1 MTRDMPATTTL
12 RKLLCY
18 GIPSAELEALL
29 PAGQWQVEE
38 AEDIEA
44 LRRLSRQ
51 EGLHVLV
58 CHLQRPLELCLDAVE
73 DCLARRVDLKGI
85 ALLDADLPAEEA
97 IRQRIGQ
104 LFFDYLSYPLQGEI
118 FRYAVGHAW
127 GMGEMLRLCQR
138 QPGETHE
145 GMVGES
151 EVIAALRARLR
162 GDLVGQEGP
171 CAIEGEPGTGKELLA
186 HRLHAVGAT
195 AGGPFQ
201 AVHLPALTRKE
212 LAALFERHLGGPQ
225 PADSPRGTLY
235 LDEVTRLPAPFQ
247 ERLLHWLQEVP
258 AAARPRLLVSSTVPL
273 AEAVEGGQLRADL
286 VRAVAPEVL
295 RLPPLRERVEDIPL
309 LAQHFF
315 HQNCPRRHCR
325 LRGISQLAI
334 DALQAYSWPGNVREL
349 LHRTQRAIALSKGSL
364 LSAEDFGLE
373 GPGRQQPFQSLAAAR
388 RYLESHLIR
397 NTLLQTE
404 YNISATARLLG
415 ISRVTLY
422 RLIDRYGITM
432 PAGESR

>member
-1 MTRDMPATTTL
+1 MTRDIPTRSTL
-12 RKLLCY
+12 RKILCY
-18 GIPSAELEALL
+18 GIPAAELSALL
-29 PAGQWQVEE
+29 PAGQWQVQE
-38 AEDIEA
+38 AQDIEA
-44 LRRLSRQ
+44 LRRLSQ
-51 EGLHVLV
+51 EEGLHVLV
-58 CHLQRPLELCLDAVE
+58 CHLQRPLELCLDVVE

-85 ALLDADLPAEEA
+85 ALLDSDLPDDEA
-97 IRQRIGQ
+97 VRRRIGQ

-127 GMGEMLRLCQR
+127 GMGEMLKLCRR
-138 QPGETHE
+138 QPGEPHE

-151 EVIAALRARLR
+151 EAIATLRARLQ
-162 GDLVGQEGP
+162 GDLAGRDTP
-171 CAIEGEPGTGKELLA
+171 LAIEGEPGTGKELLA
-186 HRLHAVGAT
+186 RRLHAVGAT
-195 AGGPFQ
+195 AAGPFQ

-212 LAALFERHLGGPQ
+212 LASLFDCTLGGGR
-225 PADSPRGTLY
+225 AAATRGTLY
-235 LDEVTRLPAPFQ
+235 LDEITRLPPAFQ
-247 ERLLHWLQEVP
+247 DRLQAWLADTP
-258 AAARPRLLVSSTVPL
+258 AEARPRLLVSSTTPL
-273 AEAVEGGQLRADL
+273 TEAVQRGRLREDL
-286 VRAVAPEVL
+286 FRAVAPEVL
-295 RLPPLRERVEDIPL
+295 HLPPLRERVADIPL

-315 HQNCPRRHCR
+315 NQNCPRRHCR
-325 LRGISQLAI
+325 LHGISQLAI

-349 LHRTQRAIALSKGSL
+349 MHRTQRAIALSKGSL

-373 GPGRQQPFQSLAAAR
+373 GPPRQEPFQSLAAAR

-422 RLIDRYGITM
+422 RLIERYGITM